1 MNDSELYQEV
11 NTSETPAVGG
21 TKVINDVTFP
31 STMAMIDIEYRHTS
45 KDPEDP
51 TIRRRTNAAM
61 ASYIK
66 DLIFEMQM
74 ADISCK
80 FTDTVIDEG
89 KSEVYINGRTIPEI
103 IEGLEIKMLDAEE
116 SCDLGKPSMVKFGR
130 PTLDWNREHVED
142 VPDTIM
148 KNAIAKVY
156 ADCNRN
162 RIDIIE

>member
-1 MNDSELYQEV
+1 
-11 NTSETPAVGG
+11 
-21 TKVINDVTFP
+21 
-31 STMAMIDIEYRHTS
+31 MALIDIEYRHTS

-61 ASYIK
+61 ASYIR

-80 FTDTVIDEG
+80 FTETLIDDG

-103 IEGLEIKMLDAEE
+103 IEGLQIKMLDAEE
-116 SCDLGKPSMVKFGR
+116 SCDLGKTTMVKFGR
-130 PTLDWNREHVED
+130 PTLDWKREYVED

-156 ADCNRN
+156 ADASEMS
-162 RIDIIE
+162 IDVIDV